1 MSMNAEFDF
10 KGKGI
15 VITGASEGIGF
26 ETAKAFSK
34 AGANVAICGRSAE
47 KLEKAAAELKE
58 YGTVVFADCCDVSDS
73 AQFRAFGDK
82 AAAALGSV
90 DVFINNAGFM
100 PSAKLIDMSEELWD
114 KVIDTNLK
122 SVFTGTKIAY
132 EKMKDHGGVIINAA
146 SYAAVIPSVGGSA
159 YAAAKSGVV
168 SLTRTYAAEL
178 APYKIRVL
186 GYIPGVIDTA
196 LNAANIAARADAL
209 LTPLALQKFGE
220 PEDVAKVILFMASD
234 AADYMTG
241 TCLEISGGKYAVQNA
256 RAAW

>member
-1 MSMNAEFDF
+1 MNAAFDF
-10 KGKGI
+10 KGKGV

-26 ETAKAFSK
+26 EAAKAFAK
-34 AGANVAICGRSAE
+34 AGANVAICGRNAD
-47 KLEKAAAELKE
+47 KLEKAKAELVPF
-58 YGTVVFADCCDVSDS
+58 GTTVFAGICDVSDT
-73 AQFRAFGDK
+73 AQFKAFGDQ
-82 AAAALGSV
+82 AAGALGSI
-90 DVFINNAGFM
+90 DIFINNAGFM
-100 PSAKLIDMSEELWD
+100 PSCKLIDMSEDLWD

-132 EKMKDHGGVIINAA
+132 EKMKEHGGVIINAA

-196 LNAANIAARADAL
+196 LNAANIAARGDAL
-209 LTPLALQKFGE
+209 RAPLALQKFGE

-256 RAAW
+256 SAAW